1 MSYRRS
7 PKRSRHSRSHSRS
20 RTRDRDYRDD
30 RRNDRRDDRDYRDRG
45 SSKQPSTKHSD
56 EDQSKIS
63 TQDCLNIYF
72 IVNVCLSFPLSVFR
86 LPSICPK
93 TSFNSCSRMY
103 HKMSLCIK
111 SLQFGMFRVQTL
123 ERVKNF
129 DVYVWLPQIQAL
141 GSTGHS
147 GSLMDQLLRH

>member
-30 RRNDRRDDRDYRDRG
+30 RRRDDRDYRDRG

-63 TQDCLNIYF
+63 THDCLNIYF
-72 IVNVCLSFPLSVFR
+72 VFTVCLSFRLSVFR

-103 HKMSLCIK
+103 HKHPSLEQDL
-111 SLQFGMFRVQTL
+111 SLKIEERDQTIWICML
-123 ERVKNF
+123 E
-129 DVYVWLPQIQAL
+129 L
-141 GSTGHS
+141 
-147 GSLMDQLLRH
+147 